1 MYAARPDDRPRR
13 NEGLAMFRTFIAGL
27 VLVCVSAFAAEQT
40 LVEITT
46 SKGVIV
52 CKLFTDECPLTTQNF
67 LGLAEGTVEWTDAK
81 GQKVKKP
88 FYDGLTFHR
97 VIPNF
102 MIQGGCPLG
111 TGTGDPGF
119 KFKDEINADSVGLD
133 KELMVDATG
142 QPNQGV
148 AYMMKDVQA
157 KVLQPILAEILKA
170 EGVVDPKPGMKLEP
184 AVEKKVRDAFMAR
197 VAKISLKE
205 IYTKLGYTYDQT
217 LPSSHKPV
225 RGVLAMANS
234 GPNTNGSQFF
244 INVADTPHLL
254 GKHTVFGEVV
264 SGMEFV
270 DAISAVAKGANDK
283 PVEPVTITSIRRK
296 K

>member
-1 MYAARPDDRPRR
+1 
-13 NEGLAMFRTFIAGL
+13 MFRSFIAGL

-52 CKLFTDECPLTTQNF
+52 CKLFTDECPLTTKNF
-67 LGLAEGTVEWTDAK
+67 LGLAEGTVEWTDRS

-88 FYDGLTFHR
+88 FFDGLTFHR

-133 KELMVDATG
+133 KELMVDANG
-142 QPNQGV
+142 QPNQGI
-148 AYMMKDVQA
+148 AYMVPQIKERVSP
-157 KVLQPILAEILKA
+157 LILAEILKA
-170 EGVVDPKPGMKLEP
+170 EGIAEPKPGEKLDP
-184 AVEKKVRDAFMAR
+184 AVEKKIKNAFSAR
-197 VAKISLKE
+197 IPKLTLKE
-205 IYTKLGYTYDQT
+205 IYTYLGYTYDQT
-217 LPSSHKPV
+217 LPASHKPV

-264 SGMEFV
+264 SGMNVV

-283 PVEPVTITSIRRK
+283 PVEPVSITSIRRK